1 MISLA
6 YYYLEY
12 LNQTQIST
20 PSDNLITELNAAN
33 FLPCHKQLMS
43 GFRMY
48 PPVNV
53 GTNDR
58 VKKHRRPPNSKA
70 GRLILQHIDFEH
82 FIHILCHRKFS
93 CSRIRFCRFDVI
105 FHVVCSL

>member
-20 PSDNLITELNAAN
+20 PSDNRITELNAAN

-48 PPVNV
+48 PPVNA

-58 VKKHRRPPNSKA
+58 VKKSI
-70 GRLILQHIDFEH
+70 GDLQIQ
-82 FIHILCHRKFS
+82 KQ
-93 CSRIRFCRFDVI
+93 VG
-105 FHVVCSL
+105 